1 MTRTLL
7 VLLAAFS
14 VFGCGK
20 KAVYD
25 NVQIHNRQQCA
36 RLPPSQYEDCME
48 DAEKTYEEYRRERE
62 EALKQDASGP

>member
-1 MTRTLL
+1 MMRTLL

-14 VFGCGK
+14 VFGCSK
-20 KAVYD
+20 KAIYD
-25 NVQIHNRQQCA
+25 NVQMHNRQQCA

-62 EALKQDASGP
+62 EALERETGNP